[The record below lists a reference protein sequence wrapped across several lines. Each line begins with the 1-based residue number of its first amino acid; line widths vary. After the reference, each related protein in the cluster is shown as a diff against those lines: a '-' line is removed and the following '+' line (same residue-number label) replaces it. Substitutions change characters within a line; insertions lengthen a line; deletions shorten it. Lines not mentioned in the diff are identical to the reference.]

1 MGNTRMHA
9 FQTYERIQ
17 TDLTVKVVF
26 RRNAFSSHADFTSLP
41 HRPFAYHVFSNICTE
56 VTEQMKTNKLWH
68 EVIRTAGKSTRN
80 HSWKLEEGNTCMLLH
95 KSLQECFLNTG
106 IFKITD
112 HALVEIIVDTW
123 VLLQMSKNTGMT
135 ENIT

>member
-1 MGNTRMHA
+1 MHA

-80 HSWKLEEGNTCMLLH
+80 QLKTGRGKYMYVITQIATGMLL
-95 KSLQECFLNTG
+95 KYRYF
-106 IFKITD
+106 
-112 HALVEIIVDTW
+112 
-123 VLLQMSKNTGMT
+123 
-135 ENIT
+135 